1 MIDTDAQLAY
11 GIFWTVYAVAFVV
24 FFYMMSRLFRVVPV
38 YGVRTLL
45 QAALV
50 VILLTPVESAEVSGW
65 WVPAWLYGGYELIL
79 GDAEASGRA
88 ILNLGLAALAML
100 LVWVLD
106 LVRYRLVKR

>member
-1 MIDTDAQLAY
+1 MIDSEAQLAY
-11 GIFWTVYAVAFVV
+11 GIFWAVYAVSFVV
-24 FFYMMSRLFRVVPV
+24 FFYMISRLFRVIPL

-45 QAALV
+45 QAALIV
-50 VILLTPVESAEVSGW
+50 LLLTPVESAEVGGW
-65 WVPAWLYGGYELIL
+65 WVPAWLYGGYELSL

-88 ILNLGLAALAML
+88 LLNMGLAALVML